1 MKRAEPLGLIA
12 GSGQLPVLLARET
25 AGSRPLIV
33 AAISNEPQPELER
46 RATFFERT
54 AVGQASRIVS
64 IFETHGAAELAVVGG
79 AQKSELFKPRRLD
92 WLALK
97 TLAKAKTR
105 GDQSLFAAVAAEF
118 ESRGMTVADQRTY
131 LPSLTL
137 AEGVLT
143 RRKPSR
149 AQRQDAQYALHLA
162 RSAAELDIGQT
173 AVVKSGAP
181 VAVEGMEGTDAAIR
195 RAGRLAGEGAA
206 VGKACRP
213 DHDFRFD
220 TPTVGLK
227 TLDALIDA
235 KAGVIALEAG
245 RVFMLDREAFTQK
258 ADRAG
263 IAVLALSPSN

>member
-1 MKRAEPLGLIA
+1 MKRAKPLGLVA

-46 RATFFERT
+46 RSEFFERT
-54 AVGQASRIVS
+54 AVGKASRIMS
-64 IFETHGAAELAVVGG
+64 IFESQGATELAIIGG

-97 TLAKAKTR
+97 ILAKAKTR
-105 GDQSLFAAVAAEF
+105 GDQSLFAAIAAEF
-118 ESRGMTVADQRTY
+118 ESRGMKIADQRTY

-137 AEGVLT
+137 TEGVLT

-149 AQRQDAQYALHLA
+149 AQRADAEYALHLA
-162 RSAAELDIGQT
+162 RSAAALDIGQT

-181 VAVEGMEGTDAAIR
+181 VAIEGMEGTDAAVR
-195 RAGRLAGEGAA
+195 RGGELAGKGVV

-220 TPTVGLK
+220 TPTAGLK
-227 TLDALIDA
+227 TLDALIEA
-235 KAGVIALEAG
+235 KADALALEAG

-263 IAVLALSPSN
+263 IVVFAPAPSN

>member
-1 MKRAEPLGLIA
+1 MTRAEPLGLIA

-25 AGSRPLIV
+25 EGARPLIT

-46 RATFFERT
+46 RSAFFERT
-54 AVGQASRIVS
+54 AVGKASRIVS
-64 IFETHGAAELAVVGG
+64 IFESHGAAELAILGG
-79 AQKSELFKPRRLD
+79 AQKAELFKPHRLD

-97 TLAKAKTR
+97 VLAKAKTR
-105 GDQSLFAAVAAEF
+105 GDQSLFAAVAEEF
-118 ESRGMTVADQRTY
+118 ESRGMRIADQRTY
-131 LPSLTL
+131 LPSLTA

-143 RRKPSR
+143 KKKPSR
-149 AQRQDAQYALHLA
+149 AQRADAEYALHLA
-162 RSAAELDIGQT
+162 RSAAALDIGQT

-181 VAVEGMEGTDAAIR
+181 VAIEGMEGTDAAVR
-195 RAGRLAGEGAA
+195 RGGRLAGKGAV

-227 TLDALIDA
+227 TLDALIEA
-235 KAGVIALEAG
+235 EAGALALEAG
-245 RVFMLDREAFTQK
+245 RVFMLDREPFIQK

-263 IAVLALSPSN
+263 IAVLALSPSS